1 MGQGV
6 TMQVS
11 DCVRS
16 PHETP
21 PLAAGVVSV
30 RERVEVPGPQVVEQ
44 SLHEPQTEAAQST
57 GQTTLLHVSASRS
70 WLHAMPPN
78 AAALATLRER
88 FLEPPLHVA
97 VQALNDDQVVIVQS
111 SGHD

>member
-1 MGQGV
+1 
-6 TMQVS
+6 
-11 DCVRS
+11 
-16 PHETP
+16 
-21 PLAAGVVSV
+21 
-30 RERVEVPGPQVVEQ
+30 
-44 SLHEPQTEAAQST
+44 
-57 GQTTLLHVSASRS
+57 
-70 WLHAMPPN
+70 MPPN